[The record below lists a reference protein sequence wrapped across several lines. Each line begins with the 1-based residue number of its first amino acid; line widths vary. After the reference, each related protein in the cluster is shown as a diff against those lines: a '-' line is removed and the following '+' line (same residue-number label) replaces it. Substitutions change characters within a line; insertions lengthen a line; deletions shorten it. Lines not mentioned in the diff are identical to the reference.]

1 MKCERSIRS
10 LKIPE
15 RNLIR
20 REEKREMIS
29 CVTETVAEIEAC
41 PAPRENLVPRTSC
54 VIEEIDFED
63 WGIGG
68 NAVTPD
74 MLKAVLEGKT

>member
-1 MKCERSIRS
+1 VSH
-10 LKIPE
+10 
-15 RNLIR
+15 
-20 REEKREMIS
+20 
-29 CVTETVAEIEAC
+29 TWY
-41 PAPRENLVPRTSC
+41 

-74 MLKAVLEGKT
+74 RLKAVLEGKTQRYIVEGAAQQKLYPKEGR